1 MKSAWKKIMQTTNA
15 DKRFTTFPAMI
26 KHEKHIID
34 NRAKI
39 SESSNKFLRSLV
51 KSLKI
56 MVLHPMKRSMKMLP
70 FKTRNLKGL
79 KNDIFDQQS

>member
-26 KHEKHIID
+26 KHEKHID

-39 SESSNKFLRSLV
+39 SESSSKFLRSLV

-56 MVLHPMKRSMKMLP
+56 MVLHPMKRSIKMLP